1 MRIHHLDVYGNG
13 VKTLKNELLAPPEV
27 LRRSAAFGVR
37 LSTDDIINP
46 KQN

>member
-1 MRIHHLDVYGNG
+1 MGNG
-13 VKTLKNELLAPPEV
+13 VKKLKKELPVRPEV

-46 KQN
+46 QQN